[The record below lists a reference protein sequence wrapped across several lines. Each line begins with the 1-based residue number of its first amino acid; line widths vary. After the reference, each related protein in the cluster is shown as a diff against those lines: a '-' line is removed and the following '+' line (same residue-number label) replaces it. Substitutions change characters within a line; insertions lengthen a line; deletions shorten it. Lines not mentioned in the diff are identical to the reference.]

1 MEKKYKWEKKKS
13 QGFFIGSRTSPER
26 DPLVLLSRAKPDL
39 VYAAYTK
46 NQAYKGPQVMLM
58 MVWLINISSYVLEKM
73 YTNHNQIYLFNNIE
87 A

>member
-1 MEKKYKWEKKKS
+1 MKKKYKWEKKKS

-73 YTNHNQIYLFNNIE
+73 YTNHN
-87 A
+87 